1 MKKINQKGFT
11 LIELLIVIGIIAIL
25 AAAVIITVTPGEK
38 LEQARNATRNSHM
51 TAIGTALHMGLVDN
65 LIPSLVSTCVN
76 ATWTTWT
83 DFSDDCAQGLGLSV
97 APVDPQTGAL
107 YQTALS
113 SATGNR
119 IRVKTPATT
128 PTDGEIIKVF

>member
-1 MKKINQKGFT
+1 MKKINNKGFT

-38 LEQARNATRNSHM
+38 LKQARDATRNSHM
-51 TAIGTALHMGLVDN
+51 TAIGTALHMGVVDN
-65 LIPSLVSTCVN
+65 LIPTLVSTCVS

-83 DFSDDCAQGLGLSV
+83 NFTDICAQGLGLSV
-97 APVDPQTGAL
+97 APLDPQTNEL

-119 IRVKTPATT
+119 IRVKTPVTS
-128 PTDGEIIKVF
+128 PTDGGMIKVF